1 MKVCANFQVI
11 LQYMLIFLHNISL
24 MLHHI
29 TSKVIFNI
37 FIFSIGHSMTFSYSF
52 LIETEGP
59 DRYASSVATHC
70 VPLCRCVM
78 SGERALEKKRGAEMQ
93 TKGHQPSLARPHT
106 RMDAMSPTSFYIF
119 KRLMPYPI

>member
-1 MKVCANFQVI
+1 MKVYANFQVI
-11 LQYMLIFLHNISL
+11 LQYMLFLHNISP
-24 MLHHI
+24 MLYHI
-29 TSKVIFNI
+29 TSKVIFNV
-37 FIFSIGHSMTFSYSF
+37 FVFSIGHLMMFSYSF

-59 DRYASSVATHC
+59 NRYASSVATQC

-106 RMDAMSPTSFYIF
+106 RMDAMSPTSFYTF
-119 KRLMPYPI
+119 KYLTPYPV